1 MHRGIPPSRSL
12 KAGVTLES
20 AGERKRAVTR
30 RTTMNDLKKKE
41 MELEVGRSICAPC
54 GNAIGSE

>member
-1 MHRGIPPSRSL
+1 VHRGIPPSRSL

-30 RTTMNDLKKKE
+30 RTTMNDLEKE